1 MWPFDQK
8 KEQTYQDYAQAYDTR
23 DYGNIDRDEA
33 QDHVQQ
39 FVQNAP
45 VDVQR
50 RVFEQHFAQMP
61 WGQRAELAQQ
71 LPMEYGTNPDDPA
84 SMALAMARL
93 SQEQPDVLQRLLNHP
108 VLLAGTIGLAALIGK
123 HMHQHREA
131 YRAY

>member
-8 KEQTYQDYAQAYDTR
+8 KEQTYQNYAQAYDTR

-45 VDVQR
+45 AHVLR

-61 WGQRAELAQQ
+61 WGQRAELAQHF
-71 LPMEYGTNPDDPA
+71 PTEYGSNPNNPA
-84 SMALAMARL
+84 SMAQAMARL
-93 SQEQPDVLQRLLNHP
+93 SQEQPDALQGFLNHP
-108 VLLAGTIGLAALIGK
+108 VLLAGTVGLAALIAK
-123 HMHQHREA
+123 HMLEHREA
-131 YRAY
+131 YRT